1 MRRMPIFVPAVAAAL
16 VLGALPAGAAPR
28 ARGLTHTVTVTSSP
42 AVITSTV
49 AGDARAL
56 VEWEFFG
63 PEGSDLWHRDAAS
76 LDRRTS
82 SVTTSHTV
90 PCPAGAGV
98 WQVHYQAH
106 NRRLVDSDTQR
117 VTVAC

>member
-1 MRRMPIFVPAVAAAL
+1 MRRLSMFVPLVAATL
-16 VLGALPAGAAPR
+16 VLGVLPAGAAPR
-28 ARGLTHTVTVTSSP
+28 SRGLTHTVSVTSSP
-42 AVITSTV
+42 VVITSTV
-49 AGDARAL
+49 SGSTRAL

-63 PEGSDLWHRDAAS
+63 PDGSDLWHHDAAS
-76 LDRRTS
+76 LDRTTS
-82 SVTTSHTV
+82 SVTTSYTV

-117 VTVAC
+117 VTITC